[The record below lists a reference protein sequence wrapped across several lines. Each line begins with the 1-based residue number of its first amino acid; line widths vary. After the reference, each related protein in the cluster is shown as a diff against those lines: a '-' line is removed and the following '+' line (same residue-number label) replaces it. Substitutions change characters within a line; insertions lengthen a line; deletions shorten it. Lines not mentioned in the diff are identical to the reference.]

1 MYLSTVLNL
10 LTISTFPLLRHDL
23 PPVSLKGVV
32 STGEIQSYEIMEMG
46 HEYEEVSKFQ
56 RAVGGTPPL
65 HTSGSESKYVI
76 KTESSPPTPP
86 TPLTPQP
93 SQATNATGN
102 DTEFTAC
109 VAYSSARPPTVAP
122 HIPPAYELIPNP
134 LYATVDYLHIV

>member
-10 LTISTFPLLRHDL
+10 YKLTISTFPLPRHDL

-76 KTESSPPTPP
+76 KTEPSPPTLPTPP
-86 TPLTPQP
+86 TPQT
-93 SQATNATGN
+93 SQASKATKN
-102 DTEFTAC
+102 DTEFTEC
-109 VAYSSARPPTVAP
+109 IAYSKCTATHSCPPHPTS
-122 HIPPAYELIPNP
+122 L
-134 LYATVDYLHIV
+134 